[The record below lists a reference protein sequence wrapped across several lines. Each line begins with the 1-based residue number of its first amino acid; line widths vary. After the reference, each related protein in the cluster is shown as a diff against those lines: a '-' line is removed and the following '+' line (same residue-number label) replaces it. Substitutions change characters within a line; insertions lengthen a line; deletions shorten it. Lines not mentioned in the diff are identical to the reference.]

1 MANRQLTKHELE
13 NLAHPLLAEIRSKL
27 QRLSGGDAGLLWAL
41 RRKITK
47 ELGYDERNKPAHRTA
62 LKKLKRKEQGG
73 LCALCN
79 ASLPNDGSVLDRLEA
94 MGGYTVANTRV
105 LCPACDR
112 DVQKKR
118 GFR

>member
-1 MANRQLTKHELE
+1 MANRQLTKDELE
-13 NLAHPLLAEIRSKL
+13 SLAHPLLAEIRGKL
-27 QRLSGGDAGLLWAL
+27 QQLSGGDAALRWAL

-73 LCALCN
+73 VCALCN
-79 ASLPNDGSVLDRLEA
+79 ASVPHDGSVLDRVEA
-94 MGGYTVANTRV
+94 MGGYTVAKTRV
-105 LCPACDR
+105 LSPDCDR